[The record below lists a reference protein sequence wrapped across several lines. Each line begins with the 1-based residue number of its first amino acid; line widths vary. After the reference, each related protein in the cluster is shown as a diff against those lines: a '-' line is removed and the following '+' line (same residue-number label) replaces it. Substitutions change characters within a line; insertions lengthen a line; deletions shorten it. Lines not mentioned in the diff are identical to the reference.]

1 MAQTEQILTPI
12 NGTNFWQ
19 ESSSGLQRERI
30 KTVWVGPEDRWLS
43 NTTLQRCT
51 RTLNGPGG
59 KMAVA
64 WPAPC
69 PIAEENGTWLALGEW
84 GSSWWGG
91 GSRYNE
97 MKERTAPYNQR
108 WLFFFSLHQRVLYF
122 CRFSP
127 AGAHWDN
134 IFLQMSTNN
143 VTDNATKQA
152 ADYLPVFREPAK
164 IAPTANNN
172 EETRMDHVSITLQSY
187 LIRKMPALYYII
199 VFQESHTARGRN
211 VATEQ
216 NTPGLNCISC

>member
-1 MAQTEQILTPI
+1 M
-12 NGTNFWQ
+12 
-19 ESSSGLQRERI
+19 
-30 KTVWVGPEDRWLS
+30 VPEGRWLWHGLHHVPS
-43 NTTLQRCT
+43 QR
-51 RTLNGPGG
+51 
-59 KMAVA
+59 KMAHD
-64 WPAPC
+64 WLWG
-69 PIAEENGTWLALGEW
+69 NGGHLGGE
-84 GSSWWGG
+84 GG
-91 GSRYNE
+91 HVTMRWK
-97 MKERTAPYNQR
+97 KEPLLTTKDGF
-108 WLFFFSLHQRVLYF
+108 FFFSTSACAVF